1 MADTNYD
8 GIFGTGFS
16 FTFTP
21 TTGTPFGSAQAQVE
35 EANTPP
41 VTIDTAKYTPISG
54 SNSGIEQFAMGR
66 YPVQEYKIKVTYA
79 ASEHAAAL
87 TCQAAKIKG
96 TLACTYGDGSTESY
110 ANAGLTSVMAGPNT
124 ASGLRT
130 AELTFTCPVPPT
142 FSAGTTIKVVQ
153 TTQALTAGAA
163 TIDFTA
169 SPYSGGTSTLIR
181 LFLMNPVSNANDMT
195 VVKGTTNGYTGFGSA
210 LSITLKPGQS
220 VQLQSSTALSG
231 SVKTLDVSGTGTQVL
246 IVQAQIQ

>member
-54 SNSGIEQFAMGR
+54 ANSGIEQFAYGR
-66 YPVQEYKIKVTYA
+66 YPVQEYKVKVTYSA
-79 ASEHAAAL
+79 NEHAAAL

-96 TLACTYGDGSTESY
+96 TMACTYGDGSTESY
-110 ANAGLTSVMAGPNT
+110 SGAGLTSVLAGPNT
-124 ASGLRT
+124 ATGLRT

-142 FSAGTTIKVVQ
+142 FSAGTAITVVQ
-153 TTQALTAGAA
+153 TTATMTAGAV
-163 TIDFTA
+163 TIDMTA
-169 SPYSGGTSTLIR
+169 SPYSGGVKVPIR
-181 LFLMNPVSNANDMT
+181 AFFMNPASNANAIT
-195 VVKGTTNGYTGFGSA
+195 IVKGGTNGYTGFGSTF
-210 LSITLKPGQS
+210 SVTLQPGQS
-220 VQLQSSTALSG
+220 VSLNASTALSG
-231 SVKTLDVSGTGTQVL
+231 SVKTLDVTGTGSQVL
-246 IVQAQIQ
+246 VVQIQLQ